1 MTLTEFLTANNSIS
15 IIGSGITAVVSLQ
28 LFFLKW
34 LKDSFD
40 RLSNALKDQGSQMYE
55 WLKDHEDK
63 DQNRHEANLARFEKI
78 NVTLAK
84 IDNTHGRTLHN

>member
-1 MTLTEFLTANNSIS
+1 MTFEELLVNNSSIS
-15 IIGSGITAVVSLQ
+15 IIGSLITAAVSLQ

-40 RLSNALKDQGSQMYE
+40 KLSKALTLQGVQMYE

-84 IDNTHGRTLHN
+84 HHTI